1 MFFLFLVFF
10 IGIIVLVLYAHA
22 FDKDKSQTYY
32 DYEQNDSRRT
42 YYKPKIGAEVS
53 DDLHEKATSFCKKN
67 SMTMSDLI
75 RKSITEYMDSH

>member
-32 DYEQNDSRRT
+32 DYEQYDSRRT